1 MSEHDEKTPV
11 RTERIERVERNGDLP
26 RYEEE
31 RPFHKPSSPIEIAA
45 NCAFEA
51 KAAALETSAM
61 AGEMLGKAF
70 LLESAHRDTEKALRE
85 LADKVS
91 DLRTEMRARF
101 DGLSSE
107 LAAIA
112 KAVGVKR
119 TYSGSVHLS
128 LPPPAPPLEI
138 KGRPTLTGE
147 HTIVETSEIER
158 IIRETRE
165 REAEERGAKDAV
177 AKLQADEVL
186 RESRAKTHREK
197 LTLVFTAVSIA
208 IAAAGFAFGHLVH

>member
-1 MSEHDEKTPV
+1 VSEHDEKTPV

-128 LPPPAPPLEI
+128 LPPPAPPL
-138 KGRPTLTGE
+138 
-147 HTIVETSEIER
+147 
-158 IIRETRE
+158 
-165 REAEERGAKDAV
+165 
-177 AKLQADEVL
+177 DEVL